1 MLKQVQGVPRVLINL
16 AHQVSPHDLVMGG
29 ISPESPSSTEALLV
43 RPPCHGWDLP
53 CWFLAQSKLF
63 IEGKKLKPLS
73 CVWLFVT
80 PRTVVYQASPS
91 IGFSRQ
97 KYWSGLPLP
106 SSEDLP
112 DPGIKPGSPALQ
124 AAALPSEPPGKS
136 KNTGVGSLSLLP
148 NVFHD
153 FGYTA
158 TLGQAQRE
166 MTRLSLHIWWTE
178 KEGIFTFEGWL
189 SFYHWVSHFPSFHMY
204 LWTVFTPV
212 HRACNE

>member
-1 MLKQVQGVPRVLINL
+1 MYCQGKYINQKFQLAWIYIKQNELLI
-16 AHQVSPHDLVMGG
+16 
-29 ISPESPSSTEALLV
+29 E
-43 RPPCHGWDLP
+43 R
-53 CWFLAQSKLF
+53 
-63 IEGKKLKPLS
+63 KKVKSFS
-73 CVWLFVT
+73 CVWVFVT
-80 PRTVVYQASPS
+80 PWTVAYETSPS

-97 KYWSGLPLP
+97 EYWSGLALP

-124 AAALPSEPPGKS
+124 AVALPSEPPGKP

-148 NVFHD
+148 SVFHG

-158 TLGQAQRE
+158 TVGQVQRE
-166 MTRLSLHIWWTE
+166 ITSLSLHIWWTE

-189 SFYHWVSHFPSFHMY
+189 SFYHWVSHFPPFYMY

-212 HRACNE
+212 PRAHNE